1 MKKTINISMV
11 ILLLVGLGL
20 SCTKNFEEINTS
32 PNAPTDVPA
41 IMVFTNVEINS
52 VNNWLGGWI
61 QHTYLGCWSQQWAKV
76 QYIDEDKYQLRAGQQ
91 DGFFNA
97 NYTYQKNL
105 KIVLD
110 KTADYAATD
119 TKTDDALHGAALVLS
134 AWNWMQTTDV
144 FGDIPYSEAIG
155 GFDADGILT
164 PVYDTQES
172 IYMDLINNILPM
184 ANTLL
189 GSTSMNFGA
198 GDVIYGGDPIA
209 WQKFANS
216 LRLRMLTRTSEAYSE
231 ADSKIAE
238 MLGDSGKWPLM
249 ESNLNNC
256 TLVYPGVLPYRN
268 PIYNTLYTRTDQSIS
283 QTAVNFM
290 KDRDDPRLPVFAQPR
305 GLDGEYKGQQNGAA
319 NDPGVN
325 NRSLL
330 GIQIAYT
337 SDAPVFLL
345 QYAEVEFYIAEYKAR
360 TGGNPQANYEAGI
373 RASFD
378 NWGLGDAAD
387 AYLAHAKVAFDG
399 SKAVELITEQ
409 KWMAIFGQGVE
420 AFAEVRRTHTPSRI
434 FEYELE
440 GTEYPGLGL
449 PIRMPYSDGE
459 QSENGLNLNDAKSR
473 QSIPN
478 LNDGM
483 FGARVWWDVRENP
496 IPTEKDPQDG

>member
-1 MKKTINISMV
+1 MV

-189 GSTSMNFGA
+189 G
-198 GDVIYGGDPIA
+198 V
-209 WQKFANS
+209 
-216 LRLRMLTRTSEAYSE
+216 
-231 ADSKIAE
+231 
-238 MLGDSGKWPLM
+238 
-249 ESNLNNC
+249 NL
-256 TLVYPGVLPYRN
+256 
-268 PIYNTLYTRTDQSIS
+268 
-283 QTAVNFM
+283 
-290 KDRDDPRLPVFAQPR
+290 
-305 GLDGEYKGQQNGAA
+305 
-319 NDPGVN
+319 
-325 NRSLL
+325 
-330 GIQIAYT
+330 
-337 SDAPVFLL
+337 
-345 QYAEVEFYIAEYKAR
+345 
-360 TGGNPQANYEAGI
+360 
-373 RASFD
+373 
-378 NWGLGDAAD
+378 
-387 AYLAHAKVAFDG
+387 
-399 SKAVELITEQ
+399 
-409 KWMAIFGQGVE
+409 
-420 AFAEVRRTHTPSRI
+420 
-434 FEYELE
+434 
-440 GTEYPGLGL
+440 
-449 PIRMPYSDGE
+449 
-459 QSENGLNLNDAKSR
+459 
-473 QSIPN
+473 
-478 LNDGM
+478 
-483 FGARVWWDVRENP
+483 
-496 IPTEKDPQDG
+496 